1 MIGAA
6 AILPFAAAAIW
17 RLVVGLQVHSVTPL
31 FRPVRCGPGMLSCA
45 VETLAVASNGI
56 TVLDWL
62 PTSWSYSSRSK
73 AAAPRRSPL

>member
-45 VETLAVASNGI
+45 VETLAVASNAI
-56 TVLDWL
+56 TVLVTNKL
-62 PTSWSYSSRSK
+62 VLFISFKGRGSET
-73 AAAPRRSPL
+73 